1 MPVFYKDKSQNPLD
15 KCITKEDLSENSIAT
30 MFSGFI
36 QEKNV
41 DTMKQIFQGMVGNG
55 EVFTKEDL
63 DLFVN
68 NALKQR
74 NALET
79 FIWASHFNISNE
91 NNEIC
96 KGNNLVSKIES
107 NVLILHGDK
116 DQTCPLAG
124 SEKLE
129 VALKGKG
136 ILKIFKGGDHSFPL
150 NSRFMMDE
158 TMASILDFL
167 K

>member
-68 NALKQR
+68 NALKPASKNNTKNKSHASNPSIPVFVAKVR
-74 NALET
+74 MRLEPDP
-79 FIWASHFNISNE
+79 ND
-91 NNEIC
+91 
-96 KGNNLVSKIES
+96 VSQ
-107 NVLILHGDK
+107 N
-116 DQTCPLAG
+116 
-124 SEKLE
+124 
-129 VALKGKG
+129 
-136 ILKIFKGGDHSFPL
+136 
-150 NSRFMMDE
+150 
-158 TMASILDFL
+158 
-167 K
+167 